1 MTHPDQ
7 YDGLLK
13 WPMYGPRDSEIADLV
28 DKLAAQGLRLS
39 EIEAAIKQALVDLLA
54 GLKEK
59 ARE

>member
-7 YDGLLK
+7 YDGLFK
-13 WPMYGPRDSEIADLV
+13 WPMYGPRDPEIADLV
-28 DKLAAQGLRLS
+28 DNLAAQGLRLS
-39 EIEAAIKQALVDLLA
+39 EIEAAIKQALVDLLS